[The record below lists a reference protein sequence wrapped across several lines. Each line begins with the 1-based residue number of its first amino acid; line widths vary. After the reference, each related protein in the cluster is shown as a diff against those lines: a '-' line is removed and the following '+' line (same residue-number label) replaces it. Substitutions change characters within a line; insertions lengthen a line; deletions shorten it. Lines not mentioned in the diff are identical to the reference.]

1 MNSCTDQLEIPVQL
15 SGCVASEIMKE
26 ATEGQV
32 AAVFRSTFYV
42 ETDAGFLCIG
52 NEALEPSPLSLVTT
66 APAGTDWS
74 ACGLQRNAQ
83 VHISSKAISVGN
95 RFSYLHSGAAD
106 WSPTPVPN
114 HWCAIDLERG
124 LNVFREASLSYI
136 PEEGLGPFLINGHS
150 PSENNLICVTAQA
163 PIAEAQRWLV
173 SAMRCPDR
181 GEQVINWVHPLVGL
195 GPGLTPSGDDVIG
208 GVMIALHGVG
218 KPGICRHLWK
228 QAHDQARSASNPISH
243 ALLNAASQ
251 GYGSAGIH
259 CALAAILQGR
269 EQDIRDSVA
278 GIDRIGH
285 TSGWDTM
292 TGAAIAFDA
301 WLQAHRH

>member
-1 MNSCTDQLEIPVQL
+1 MDSCTNQLEIPVQL
-15 SGCVASEIMKE
+15 SGCIASKILKD
-26 ATEGQV
+26 ATAGHV
-32 AAVFRSTFYV
+32 AAVFRSSFYV
-42 ETDAGFLCIG
+42 DTEAGFICIG
-52 NEALEPSPLSLVTT
+52 NETLEPSPLSLVTT

-83 VHISSKAISVGN
+83 IHISSKAISVGN
-95 RFSYLHSGAAD
+95 RFSFLHSGAAD
-106 WSPTPVPN
+106 WSPSSVPN

-136 PEEGLGPFLINGHS
+136 PEEGLGRFLINGHS
-150 PSENNLICVTAQA
+150 PLENDLISVTAQA

-173 SAMRCPDR
+173 SAMRCPEK
-181 GEQVINWVHPLVGL
+181 GEQVLNWVHPLVGL

-218 KPGICRHLWK
+218 EPGICRHLWE
-228 QAHDQARSASNPISH
+228 QAHDHARGASNPISH
-243 ALLNAASQ
+243 ALLSAASQ
-251 GYGSAGIH
+251 GQGSAGVH
-259 CALAAILQGR
+259 RALETILQGR
-269 EQDIRDSVA
+269 EQAVRDSLA

-292 TGAAIAFDA
+292 TGVAIAFDA
-301 WLQAHRH
+301 WLQAHGH